1 MNPAALA
8 LAALA
13 CAWSSAG
20 FGAGDAAKGEVLH
33 RSCLQCHG
41 TEVYVPP
48 KRKVASL
55 AALRKETARWADYYN
70 PAFTRAQVD
79 DLVAYLNRDFYK
91 FP

>member
-1 MNPAALA
+1 MRRLA
-8 LAALA
+8 LLLVA
-13 CAWSSAG
+13 CAVSMPASA
-20 FGAGDAAKGEVLH
+20 AGDPVKGEALH

-48 KRKVASL
+48 KRKLTSL
-55 AALRKETARWADYYN
+55 SGLRKETARWADYYN
-70 PAFTRAQVD
+70 PKFTKAEIE